1 MPKMVSAA
9 GDFVL
14 VQRSE
19 VFGSTLS
26 RVYSG
31 PALEAH
37 RSYERFEQT
46 HRVSA
51 GGEGGEGPHYGRD
64 AAMVVAVMAA
74 LLAVATFLSHE
85 AVKHVIT
92 GETRRADTSARL
104 ESNRVKID
112 VANGNAVLLRALGQG
127 SPQERG
133 AATEA
138 ERHEDRVVGEL
149 KPTDARL
156 EDRVHDYAHDTDHAN
171 TQHIDY
177 ELAEVGLQVGI
188 VLATVSIIASRRW
201 LLVAGGAAAT
211 AGVVLLLAGLL
222 LV

>member
-1 MPKMVSAA
+1 
-9 GDFVL
+9 
-14 VQRSE
+14 
-19 VFGSTLS
+19 
-26 RVYSG
+26 
-31 PALEAH
+31 LEAH

-46 HRVSA
+46 HRVST
-51 GGEGGEGPHYGRD
+51 GGEGPHYGRD

-74 LLAVATFLSHE
+74 LLAIATFLSNE

-92 GETRRADTSARL
+92 GETHRADTSARL

-112 VANGNAVLLRALGQG
+112 IASGNAVLLRALGQG

-133 AATEA
+133 AAAEA

-149 KPTDARL
+149 QPTDARL
-156 EDRVHDYAHDTDHAN
+156 EDRIHDYAQDTDHAN

-188 VLATVSIIASRRW
+188 VLATVSIIARRRW

-211 AGVVLLLAGLL
+211 AGVALLLVGLL